1 MIIHQIPFDRID
13 QIAPRDKA
21 YALQAPELRSFY
33 KYPPSLEGFG
43 AAIQDKSK
51 EALRRDLLVKV
62 LKEQYQNIPTSEQVK
77 ANIERLADDNTFT
90 VTTAHQPSLFT
101 GPLYY
106 IYKIISTIKLAQQLT
121 EHYPAYQFVPIF
133 ITGGE
138 DHDFEEVNH
147 LHLFGK
153 TISWESGESG
163 SVGMM
168 KSESLATVLE
178 AVKQVLGSSE
188 NANKI
193 SAVLEA
199 AVSEQAFYSGTA
211 RQLADALF
219 QTYGLVQL
227 DGNHAALKRSFIPII
242 KEEIFQQVSKPLV
255 EATVAQLEAL
265 GFSEQAFPR
274 EINFFYLMPGLRER
288 IVWTGEFYEVLN
300 TEWRFSRE
308 SLEQEIE
315 QYPERFSPNVVMRPL
330 YQEWLLPNLAY
341 IGGGG
346 ELAYWLERKSQFEH
360 FGINY
365 PVLVRRNSVLWID
378 DTHAQKMEKL
388 GLGVEA
394 LFEETEQLIK
404 DYVKSQTEHELS
416 LEEEKDHLTQ
426 LYQSV
431 EAKANSIDPTL
442 AKAVAAEATKQY
454 KVLEQL
460 EGRLMRAEKLKH
472 DTAINQIR
480 SLKEKLFP
488 GNGLQ
493 ERKDNFIPFYL
504 KYGAS
509 FFEVLMKELEPLQA
523 EFVVVVDG

>member
-1 MIIHQIPFDRID
+1 MKIQQIPFDRIE

-21 YALQAPELRSFY
+21 YALQYPGLTPFY
-33 KYPPSLEGFG
+33 KYPPTWEGFG
-43 AAIQDKSK
+43 MAIQDKAK
-51 EALRRDLLVKV
+51 ESMRRDLLVKV
-62 LKEQYQNIPTSEQVK
+62 LKEQYQNIPTSERVM
-77 ANIERLADDNTFT
+77 ANIERLAEGNTFT

-106 IYKIISTIKLAQQLT
+106 IYKIISTIKLAQQLG
-121 EHYPAYQFVPIF
+121 EHFPDYQFVPIF

-153 TISWESGESG
+153 TLSWESGESG

-178 AVKQVLGSSE
+178 AVKQVLGSTE
-188 NANKI
+188 NAHRI
-193 SAVLEA
+193 SALLDA
-199 AVSEQAFYSGTA
+199 AVNDQEFYSGTA

-219 QTYGLVQL
+219 QDYGLVQL
-227 DGNHAALKRSFIPII
+227 DGNHPELKRSFIPII
-242 KEEIFQQVSKPLV
+242 KREIFQQASKPLV

-288 IVWTGEFYEVLN
+288 IVWNGEAYEVLH

-315 QYPERFSPNVVMRPL
+315 QHPERFSPNVVMRPL

-378 DTHAQKMEKL
+378 DTQAQKMEKL
-388 GLGVEA
+388 GLDAAA
-394 LFEETEQLIK
+394 LFHDTEQLIK
-404 DYVKSQTEHELS
+404 DYVKSQSDHELS
-416 LEEEKDHLTQ
+416 IAEEKAQLEQ

-442 AKAVAAEATKQY
+442 AKAVAAEATKQF

-460 EGRLMRAEKLKH
+460 EGRLMRAEKQKH

-480 SLKEKLFP
+480 SLKDKLFP

-493 ERKDNFIPFYL
+493 ERKDNFIPFFL
-504 KYGAS
+504 KYGTT
-509 FFEVLMKELEPLQA
+509 FFDVLMKELEPLQA